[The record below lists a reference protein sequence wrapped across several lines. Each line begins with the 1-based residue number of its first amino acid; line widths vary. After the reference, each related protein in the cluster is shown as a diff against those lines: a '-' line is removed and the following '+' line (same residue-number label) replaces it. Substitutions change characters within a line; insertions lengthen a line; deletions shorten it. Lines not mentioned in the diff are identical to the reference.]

1 MTPFDF
7 VNAINF
13 SKDSLFDD
21 PQAEKD
27 YVPFIV
33 NRSLSYFPDTVL
45 YANEV
50 NLHSQMPKK
59 WQFEFLRATVTKKK
73 RFSKWT
79 KKSPRSDDLAAVQ
92 QYYKYST
99 ERALE
104 VLELLS
110 PEQIE
115 YLKQQMD
122 TGGTS

>member
-33 NRSLSYFPDTVL
+33 NRSLSYFPDTIL